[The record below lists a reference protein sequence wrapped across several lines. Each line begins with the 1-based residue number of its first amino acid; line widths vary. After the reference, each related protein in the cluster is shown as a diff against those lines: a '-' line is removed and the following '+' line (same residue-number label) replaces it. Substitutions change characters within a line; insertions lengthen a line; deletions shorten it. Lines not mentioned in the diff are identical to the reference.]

1 MGKSLRT
8 YHTFVLLDL
17 PDIGNLISQQ
27 EGLLKV
33 NLLAGTINPMNIWP
47 FWSHILDAWHIDFH
61 LVDFHLAQR
70 NLSKNSLEI

>member
-33 NLLAGTINPMNIWP
+33 NLLRHHQSDEYLA
-47 FWSHILDAWHIDFH
+47 ILEPHFGCMAH
-61 LVDFHLAQR
+61 
-70 NLSKNSLEI
+70 